1 MTITGWLQF
10 ALLFIAVLICVKPVG
25 IYLYRVFEGERTFL
39 SPVLQP
45 VERAIYAICRIVPSQ
60 EMGWTTYAFAF
71 FAFQLVGF
79 AWLYAVLLTQQW
91 LPFNPQ
97 HFANLSPDLAF
108 NTAVSFVTNTN
119 WQFYSGES
127 TLSYFS
133 QMAGLA
139 WHMFTSAAS
148 GITIAVVL
156 IRGIV
161 RTDRS
166 TLGNYWAD
174 MTRTIFYVFAP
185 IAFVGALV
193 FLWQGMPQNFAPYT
207 DSVSM
212 EGAKISIPQG
222 PMASMESI
230 KELGNN
236 GGGFVNANSA
246 SPDENPNPLT
256 NELELFLELLIPA
269 ALTYTF
275 GRYARDQRQGWALFG
290 AMSTLYILGFW
301 ACYYFQSQPNALM
314 AAHGIYKSFEG
325 LESRFGVAASAMYA
339 VTTTAT
345 STGAVNSMHDSFLPM
360 AGAIPLINIQ
370 TGEVIFGGV
379 GAGMYGMLEFVIFT
393 VFIAGLMVGRTPEYL
408 GKKIERR
415 QVVLASLAILSI
427 AFFTLVP
434 AAIAVVVPA
443 GLAAMN
449 NAGPHGFSEILYMT
463 TSMTGNNGSAF
474 AGISGNTFTEIIGG
488 VTIFGGRYAEI
499 IPVLGLAGSLAGK
512 RAVPF
517 SSGTFKTTTPLFVFL
532 LIGVVL
538 IVGLLTFLPA
548 DALGPFVEH
557 LLMNQGKTY

>member
-1 MTITGWLQF
+1 MSIIGWLQF

-39 SPVLQP
+39 SPVLEP
-45 VERAIYAICRIVPSQ
+45 IERATYAACRVDYSR
-60 EMGWTTYAFAF
+60 EMRWTTYAFAF

-79 AWLYAVLLTQQW
+79 AWLYAILLTQQW

-97 HFANLSPDLAF
+97 HFSNLSPDLAF
-108 NTAVSFVTNTN
+108 NTAISFVTNTN

-139 WHMFTSAAS
+139 WHMFTSSAS
-148 GITIAVVL
+148 GIAVAIVL

-161 RTDRS
+161 RTDRQ
-166 TLGNYWAD
+166 TLGNYWVD
-174 MTRTIFYVFAP
+174 MTRTILYVLAP
-185 IAFVGALV
+185 LAFVGALV
-193 FLWQGMPQNFAPYT
+193 LLWQGVPQNFSPYT
-207 DSVSM
+207 DTVSV
-212 EGAKISIPQG
+212 EGAKVSIPQG

-236 GGGFVNANSA
+236 GGGFVNANSS
-246 SPDENPNPLT
+246 SPDENPNPFT
-256 NELELFLELLIPA
+256 DWLELFFELLIPA
-269 ALTYTF
+269 ALTYMF
-275 GRYARDQRQGWALFG
+275 GRYARDQRQGWVLFG

-314 AAHGIYKSFEG
+314 AAHGIFKSFEG
-325 LESRFGVAASAMYA
+325 LETRFGIAASAMFA

-345 STGAVNSMHDSFLPM
+345 SSGAVNSMHDSFLPM

-415 QVVLASLAILSI
+415 QVVMASLAILSI
-427 AFFTLVP
+427 AFFTLGP
-434 AAIAVVVPA
+434 AAVAVVVPA

-474 AGISGNTFTEIIGG
+474 AGISGNTFTEMIGG
-488 VTIFGGRYAEI
+488 VTLFGGRYAEI

-512 RAVPF
+512 RAVPV

-538 IVGLLTFLPA
+538 VVGLLTFLPA

-557 LLMNQGKTY
+557 LLLNQGKTY

>member
-97 HFANLSPDLAF
+97 HFANLSPDMAF

-127 TLSYFS
+127 TMSYFS

-325 LESRFGVAASAMYA
+325 LESRFGIAASAMYA

>member
-1 MTITGWLQF
+1 MTIIGWLQF
-10 ALLFIAVLICVKPVG
+10 ALLFVAVLICVKPVG
-25 IYLYRVFEGERTFL
+25 IYLYRVFEGERTFM
-39 SPVLQP
+39 SPVLLP
-45 VERAIYAICRIVPSQ
+45 VERATYAICRVDYSR
-60 EMGWTTYAFAF
+60 EMRWTTYAFAF
-71 FAFQLVGF
+71 FAFQLTGF
-79 AWLYAVLLTQQW
+79 AWLYGILLTQQW

-97 HFANLSPDLAF
+97 HFPNLSPDLAF
-108 NTAVSFVTNTN
+108 NTAISFVTNTN

-139 WHMFTSAAS
+139 WHMFTSSAS
-148 GITIAVVL
+148 GIAVAVVL

-161 RTDRS
+161 RTDRQ
-166 TLGNYWAD
+166 TLGNYWVD
-174 MTRTIFYVFAP
+174 MTRTIFYVLAP
-185 IAFVGALV
+185 LAFVGALV
-193 FLWQGMPQNFAPYT
+193 LLWQGVPQNFSPYT
-207 DSVSM
+207 DTVSV
-212 EGAKISIPQG
+212 EGAKVSIPQG

-246 SPDENPNPLT
+246 SPDENPNPFT
-256 NELELFLELLIPA
+256 DWLELFFELLIPA
-269 ALTYTF
+269 ALTYMF
-275 GRYARDQRQGWALFG
+275 GRYARDQKQGWVLFG
-290 AMSTLYILGFW
+290 TMSTLYILGFW

-314 AAHGIYKSFEG
+314 AAHGIFKSFEG
-325 LESRFGVAASAMYA
+325 LETRFGIAASAMFA

-345 STGAVNSMHDSFLPM
+345 STGAVNAMHDSFLPM

-415 QVVLASLAILSI
+415 QVVMASLAILSI

-434 AAIAVVVPA
+434 AAVAVVVPA

-449 NAGPHGFSEILYMT
+449 NAGPHGFSEVLYMT

-474 AGISGNTFTEIIGG
+474 AGISGNTFTEMIGG
-488 VTIFGGRYAEI
+488 VTLFGGRYAEI
-499 IPVLGLAGSLAGK
+499 IPVIGLAGSLAGK
-512 RAVPF
+512 RAVPV
-517 SSGTFKTTTPLFVFL
+517 SSGTFKTTTPLFAFL

-538 IVGLLTFLPA
+538 VVGLLTFLPA

>member
-1 MTITGWLQF
+1 MTIVGWLQF
-10 ALLFIAVLICVKPVG
+10 ALLFFAVLICVKPLG
-25 IYLYRVFEGERTFL
+25 IYLYRIFEGERTFL
-39 SPVLQP
+39 SPILVP
-45 VERAIYAICRIVPSQ
+45 VERAIYSVCRVDPSQ
-60 EMGWTTYAFAF
+60 EMSWVTYAFAF

-79 AWLYAVLLTQQW
+79 AWLYALLLTQQW

-97 HFANLSPDLAF
+97 HFPNLAPDLAF

-127 TLSYFS
+127 TLSYLS

-148 GITIAVVL
+148 GITVAVVL

-185 IAFVGALV
+185 LALLGALV

-207 DSVSM
+207 DTVSM
-212 EGAKISIPQG
+212 EGAKVSIPQG
-222 PMASMESI
+222 PMASMEII

-236 GGGFVNANSA
+236 GGGFVNANSS
-246 SPDENPNPLT
+246 SPDENPNPFT
-256 NELELFLELLIPA
+256 DELELFLELLIPA

-275 GRYARDQRQGWALFG
+275 GRYARDQRQGWALFS
-290 AMSTLYILGFW
+290 AMSILYVLGFW
-301 ACYYFQSQPNALM
+301 ACYYFQSQPNPLM
-314 AAHGIYKSFEG
+314 AAHGVYKSFEG
-325 LESRFGVAASAMYA
+325 LETRFGIAASAMYA

-360 AGAIPLINIQ
+360 AGAIPLLNIQ

-434 AAIAVVVPA
+434 AGIAVVVPA

-463 TSMTGNNGSAF
+463 TSWTGNNGSAF
-474 AGISGNTFTEIIGG
+474 AGVGGNTFTEMLGG
-488 VTIFGGRYAEI
+488 VTLFGGRYAEI

-512 RAVPF
+512 RSVPF

-532 LIGVVL
+532 LLGVVL

>member
-1 MTITGWLQF
+1 MTIVGWMQF
-10 ALLFIAVLICVKPVG
+10 ALLFAAVLVCVKPLG
-25 IYLYRVFEGERTFL
+25 IYLHRVFEGERTFL
-39 SPVLQP
+39 SPVMLP
-45 VERAIYAICRIVPSQ
+45 LERATYAICRVDATR
-60 EMGWTTYAFAF
+60 EMSWVTYAFAF
-71 FAFQLVGF
+71 FAFQLMAT
-79 AWLYAVLLTQQW
+79 AWLYLILLFQDR

-97 HFANLSPDLAF
+97 HFPGLSPDLAF
-108 NTAVSFVTNTN
+108 NTTISFVTNTN

-148 GITIAVVL
+148 GICVAVVL

-174 MTRTIFYVFAP
+174 MTRTLLYVFMP

-193 FLWQGMPQNFAPYT
+193 LLWQGIPQNFSPYT
-207 DSVSM
+207 DTVSV
-212 EGAKISIPQG
+212 EGAKVSIPQG
-222 PMASMESI
+222 PMASMEVI

-236 GGGFVNANSA
+236 GGGFVNANSS
-246 SPDENPNPLT
+246 SPDENPNPFT
-256 NELELFLELLIPA
+256 DWLELFFELLIPA

-290 AMSTLYILGFW
+290 AMSILYVLGFW
-301 ACYYFQSQPNALM
+301 ACYYFQSQPNPLM
-314 AAHGIYKSFEG
+314 AVHGIYKSFEG
-325 LESRFGVAASAMYA
+325 LETRFGIAASAMYA

-345 STGAVNSMHDSFLPM
+345 STGAVNSMHDSFMPI
-360 AGAIPLINIQ
+360 AGAIPMLNIQ

-408 GKKIERR
+408 GKKIERK
-415 QVVLASLAILSI
+415 QVTMAALAILSI

-434 AAIAVVVPA
+434 AGICAIVPA
-443 GLAAMN
+443 GLAALN

-474 AGISGNTFTEIIGG
+474 AGISGNTFTELIGG
-488 VTIFGGRYAEI
+488 VTLFGGRYAEI

-517 SSGTFKTTTPLFVFL
+517 SAGTFKTTTPLFIFL
-532 LIGVVL
+532 LVGVIL
-538 IVGLLTFLPA
+538 IVGLLTFLPG

>member
-10 ALLFIAVLICVKPVG
+10 ALLFIAVLVCVKPMG

-45 VERAIYAICRIVPSQ
+45 VERAIYAVCRVEPSQ
-60 EMGWTTYAFAF
+60 EMGWITYAFAF

-97 HFANLSPDLAF
+97 HFSNLSPDLAF

-207 DSVSM
+207 DTVSM
-212 EGAKISIPQG
+212 EGARVSIPQG

-236 GGGFVNANSA
+236 GGGFVNANSS

-325 LESRFGVAASAMYA
+325 LESRFGIAASAMYA

-360 AGAIPLINIQ
+360 AGAIPLVNIQ

-434 AAIAVVVPA
+434 AAVAVVVPA

-449 NAGPHGFSEILYMT
+449 NAGPHGFSEVLYMT
-463 TSMTGNNGSAF
+463 TSWTGNNGSAF
-474 AGISGNTFTEIIGG
+474 AGISGNTFTEILGG
-488 VTIFGGRYAEI
+488 ITIFGGRYAEI

-517 SSGTFKTTTPLFVFL
+517 SSGTFKTTTPLFVL
-532 LIGVVL
+532 LLLGVVL
-538 IVGLLTFLPA
+538 IVGVLTFLPA

-557 LLMNQGKTY
+557 LLMTQGKTY

>member
-1 MTITGWLQF
+1 M
-10 ALLFIAVLICVKPVG
+10 
-25 IYLYRVFEGERTFL
+25 
-39 SPVLQP
+39 
-45 VERAIYAICRIVPSQ
+45 
-60 EMGWTTYAFAF
+60 
-71 FAFQLVGF
+71 
-79 AWLYAVLLTQQW
+79 
-91 LPFNPQ
+91 PFNPQ
-97 HFANLSPDLAF
+97 HFPNLSPDLAF

-139 WHMFTSAAS
+139 WHMFTSSAS
-148 GITIAVVL
+148 GIAVAVVL

-207 DSVSM
+207 DTVSM
-212 EGAKISIPQG
+212 EGAKVSIPQG

-236 GGGFVNANSA
+236 GGGFVNANSS
-246 SPDENPNPLT
+246 SPDENPNPFT

-314 AAHGIYKSFEG
+314 AAHGIFKSFEG
-325 LESRFGVAASAMYA
+325 LETRFGIAASAMFA

-415 QVVLASLAILSI
+415 QVALASLAILSI

-449 NAGPHGFSEILYMT
+449 NAGPHGFSEVLYMT
-463 TSMTGNNGSAF
+463 TSWTGNNGSAF
-474 AGISGNTFTEIIGG
+474 AGISGNTFTEMIGG
-488 VTIFGGRYAEI
+488 VTLFGGRYAEI

-557 LLMNQGKTY
+557 LFMNQGKTY